1 VRVGAGQQFCQCA
14 ISGASDLL
22 PPHIQA
28 IARAFD
34 VQPKD
39 VRQALEKG
47 ETIPKGR
54 GEYPVHEVGT
64 EQHLIGWIT
73 KDTQNH
79 TAVNQ
84 TELLHY
90 CGETFGVAVTP
101 GRVDSFLFRHQLKL
115 SETISRPQEN
125 P

>member
-1 VRVGAGQQFCQCA
+1 LAVKV
-14 ISGASDLL
+14 
-22 PPHIQA
+22 
-28 IARAFD
+28 IARVFN

-39 VRQALEKG
+39 VRHALGKG

-54 GEYPVHEVGT
+54 GRHPALDVDT
-64 EQHLIGWIT
+64 EQHMIDWIT
-73 KDTQNH
+73 KNAQNH
-79 TAVNQ
+79 TDINR

-90 CGETFGVAVTP
+90 CGETFRAAVIA
-101 GRVDSFLFRHQLKL
+101 GRVDSFLFRHTLEL